1 MNWFALRCRSNF
13 EYVVATAL
21 EGKGYSVFLPTVPN
35 SMPPRKRSANPPL
48 FPGYVFG
55 RFNWLDRLPIL
66 KIPGLVH
73 IVGTG
78 RTPLPIPDCEVD
90 SLRIATAAC
99 LPVCKHPYVNAGE
112 EVLVQRGPL
121 TGARGVVS
129 RTAEGQSLIVS
140 ISILQR
146 SVSVEL
152 LQAWIT
158 PVQTAGG

>member
-13 EYVVATAL
+13 EYVVAAAL

-35 SMPPRKRSANPPL
+35 STPSRKRPANPPL

-55 RFNWLDRLPIL
+55 RFNWQDRLPIL
-66 KIPGLVH
+66 TIPGLVH
-73 IVGTG
+73 IVGNG
-78 RTPLPIPDCEVD
+78 RKPLPIPDGEVD

-99 LPVCKHPYVNAGE
+99 LPVRKHPYLAAGE
-112 EVLVQRGPL
+112 EVLVDRGPL
-121 TGARGVVS
+121 AGARGVVC
-129 RTAEGQSLIVS
+129 RTPEGQSLVVS

-158 PVQTAGG
+158 PVQCAGG